1 MVEIVKENKLD
12 KREERKK
19 RLLAFLKRLP
29 PEKRL
34 AFLKKIEEERKKEI
48 ELAEEMIKATEE
60 ELRILEEFRDVI
72 PQLRAVDIEEL
83 FTPEEKEIFKVARF
97 VSERRTHEEGAEK
110 REAEERPGTIEEVVA
125 GTEISAEKRQQEE
138 FWQQV
143 YALSRQPAEELYNR
157 ARELYTAAATGE
169 ITPEQREEAIAIQ
182 YATREKLEA
191 IAGGSYQP
199 EERESV
205 LNTTTRIERVT
216 EKIKEIYR
224 GKLK

>member
-1 MVEIVKENKLD
+1 MVEIVKEEKLN
-12 KREERKK
+12 KREEKKK
-19 RLLAFLKRLP
+19 RLFAFLKKLP
-29 PEKRL
+29 PEKRI
-34 AFLKKIEEERKKEI
+34 AFLKKLEEERKKEI
-48 ELAEEMIKATEE
+48 ELAEEMIKSTEE
-60 ELRILEEFRDVI
+60 ELKALEEFRDVI

-97 VSERRTHEEGAEK
+97 VSGRRVHEEET
-110 REAEERPGTIEEVVA
+110 EERERPERSGTIEEVVA
-125 GTEISAEKRQQEE
+125 GTEAREEKRREEE

-157 ARELYTAAATGE
+157 ARELYTAAAAGR

-191 IAGGSYQP
+191 IAEGSYQP

-205 LNTTTRIERVT
+205 LNATTRIERVT